1 MNPMA
6 KARAEYL
13 ARAGPER
20 RGGAHQGW
28 PADCGQ
34 SHFRAFRSE
43 YSSVD
48 AVKTNGHK
56 RSE

>member
-20 RGGAHQGW
+20 RGAHQGW
-28 PADCGQ
+28 PTGCGQ
-34 SHFRAFRSE
+34 SPFRAFRSE
-43 YSSVD
+43 YSSVE

>member
-20 RGGAHQGW
+20 RGAHQGW
-28 PADCGQ
+28 PTGCGQ
-34 SHFRAFRSE
+34 SPFRAFRSE
-43 YSSVD
+43 YSSVE
-48 AVKTNGHK
+48 AVKTTGHK